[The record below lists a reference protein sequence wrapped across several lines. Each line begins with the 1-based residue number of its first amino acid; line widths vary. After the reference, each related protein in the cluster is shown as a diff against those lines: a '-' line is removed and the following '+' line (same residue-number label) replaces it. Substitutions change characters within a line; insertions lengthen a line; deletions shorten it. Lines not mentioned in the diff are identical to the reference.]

1 MKNYCRVLH
10 LRRQK
15 TGGEGG
21 NSYQYRNDLVV
32 NIKDAKVIVEMN
44 NNDTAHIRE
53 RNISYMMRTRE
64 DRKEKDIYNQTI
76 LVNLNNYCYEE
87 DEKVRRDIALFDSD
101 GNLYTNTL
109 VIIDIYLPN
118 IKKKCYTKGMKA
130 LSEMERFLLIGIE
143 QDIKSALEYV
153 GEDIVMKEFMKESET
168 KSYDDDLREA
178 YNKEE
183 ALKDQFY
190 RDGMR
195 EGREEGYKENNLE
208 IAKKMLKANESVDK
222 IMLYTSLSEKEL
234 AKLKEAL

>member
-1 MKNYCRVLH
+1 MK
-10 LRRQK
+10 
-15 TGGEGG
+15 T
-21 NSYQYRNDLVV
+21 
-32 NIKDAKVIVEMN
+32 
-44 NNDTAHIRE
+44 
-53 RNISYMMRTRE
+53 
-64 DRKEKDIYNQTI
+64 
-76 LVNLNNYCYEE
+76 
-87 DEKVRRDIALFDSD
+87 
-101 GNLYTNTL
+101 
-109 VIIDIYLPN
+109 
-118 IKKKCYTKGMKA
+118 

-153 GEDIVMKEFMKESET
+153 EEDIVMKEFMKESET

-190 RDGMR
+190 RDGIR
-195 EGREEGYKENNLE
+195 EGREEGREEGYKENNLE